1 MSKSKEQHV
10 RVNKMLLGSL
20 ERPALKWLAAH
31 MPTWVTPDLM
41 TITGAL
47 GSVIVAASFWA
58 SNYYRGFLWLACVG
72 FFINWFGDSLD
83 GTLARYRHIERP
95 RYGFFI
101 DHSVDAMGQVII
113 LLGMGI
119 SYYMRFDIA
128 CFTLIGYLLLSIMSY
143 LQTIIFGEF
152 HISYIRLGP
161 TEVRLIGII
170 GAILVFFFGTSTF
183 HLPWFS
189 LTFLDVIG
197 IILTVLMWGAFFIL
211 TIQQSLMLAKEEQPR
226 KEK

>member
-1 MSKSKEQHV
+1 MAQKRDDHI
-10 RVNKMLLGSL
+10 RINNMLLGAL
-20 ERPALKWLAAH
+20 ERPALRWLAAH
-31 MPTWVTPDLM
+31 MPAWVTPDLM

-47 GSVIVAASFWA
+47 GSVIVGASFWA

-72 FFINWFGDSLD
+72 FIINWFGDSLD

-101 DHSVDAMGQVII
+101 DHSVDAMSQVVV
-113 LLGMGI
+113 LFGMGI

-143 LQTIIFGEF
+143 LQTIVFGEF
-152 HISYIRLGP
+152 HVSYVRLGP

-170 GAILVFFFGTSTF
+170 GTILVFFFGTSSI
-183 HLPWFS
+183 HLPRLS
-189 LTFLDVIG
+189 LTFLDAIG
-197 IILTVLMWGAFFIL
+197 IILTVLMGGAFL
-211 TIQQSLMLAKEEQPR
+211 VMTIQQSVQLAKEERPR
-226 KEK
+226 KVE